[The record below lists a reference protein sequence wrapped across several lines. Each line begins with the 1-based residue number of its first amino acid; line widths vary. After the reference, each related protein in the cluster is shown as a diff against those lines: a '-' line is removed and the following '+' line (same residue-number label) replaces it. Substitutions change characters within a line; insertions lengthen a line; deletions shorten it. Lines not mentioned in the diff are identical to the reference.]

1 MDKNFISYLES
12 KNLAK
17 STQTAYCRN
26 INLFLKWYKNDS
38 IQVAKKDILK
48 YLEYL
53 KVKKNQ
59 SNISRRNS
67 LIAIN
72 HYYTYLLQNALI
84 TSNPTALI
92 KIRGTHKK
100 TLYNIYSVEELDNLY
115 DRFYYSFIKD
125 FSDNHIPKNQ
135 RQQSFLSRN
144 RNFIMYG
151 LLIYQG
157 ITTNEFNNIELTDLD
172 TIKATIKIKGG
183 IKSNPRT
190 LNLKASQVGAIMY
203 YLENIR
209 PQFYIYNQNDSGKLF
224 LNLPECSS
232 RKTTN
237 NNLKEITKGLTR
249 QARELDKNFLNF
261 KQIRASVITYWLKT
275 EGLRKTQYLARHR
288 YISTTERY
296 QPNNLDGL
304 IENIAKYHPY
314 L

>member
-1 MDKNFISYLES
+1 MTKEFIAYLEF
-12 KNLAK
+12 KNLSK
-17 STQTAYCRN
+17 TTQKAYCRN
-26 INLFLKWYKNDS
+26 INLFLKWYKIEPINCT
-38 IQVAKKDILK
+38 KKDILK

-53 KVKKNQ
+53 KAKKNQ

-72 HYYTYLLQNALI
+72 HYYTFLLKNEEI
-84 TSNPTALI
+84 VSNPTALL

-100 TLYNIYSVEELDNLY
+100 TLYNIYSSEELDNLY
-115 DRFYYSFIKD
+115 DRFYYNFIKD

-157 ITTNEFNNIELTDLD
+157 ITTNEFNHIELTDLD

-190 LNLKASQVGAIMY
+190 LNLKASQVGAILN

-209 PQFYIYNQNDSGKLF
+209 PQFFTYGEDTGKLF
-224 LNLPECSS
+224 LALPECSK
-232 RKTTN
+232 RKTEN
-237 NNLKEITKGLTR
+237 PNLKEITKGLTK
-249 QARELDKNFLNF
+249 QARTLDKNFINF

-275 EGLRKTQYLARHR
+275 EGLRKTQYLAGHR

>member
-1 MDKNFISYLES
+1 MNEFRKYLES
-12 KNLAK
+12 KNLSK
-17 STQTAYCRN
+17 TTQSAYLRN
-26 INLFLKWYKNDS
+26 VNLFIKWYSNDNLN
-38 IQVAKKDILK
+38 ATKKDILK

-53 KVKKNQ
+53 KAKKNQ

-72 HYYTYLLQNALI
+72 HYYTYLLQNEAI

-92 KIRGTHKK
+92 KIRGTHKR
-100 TLYNIYSVEELDNLY
+100 TLYNIYTYEELENLC
-115 DRFYYSFIKD
+115 DRFYYSFVKD
-125 FSDNHIPKNQ
+125 FNDNHIPKNQ

-144 RNFIMYG
+144 RNYIMYS

-157 ITTNEFNNIELTDLD
+157 ITTNEFNNIHLDDLD

-190 LNLKASQVGAIMY
+190 LPLKASQVGAILN

-209 PQFYIYNQNDSGKLF
+209 PQFFTYGEDTGKLF
-224 LNLPECSS
+224 LALPECSK
-232 RKTTN
+232 RKTEN
-237 NNLKEITKGLTR
+237 PNLKEITKGLTK
-249 QARELDKNFLNF
+249 QARTLDKNFLNF

-275 EGLRKTQYLARHR
+275 EGLRKTQYLAGHR

>member
-1 MDKNFISYLES
+1 MKEFINYLES
-12 KNLAK
+12 KNLSK
-17 STQTAYCRN
+17 TTQSAYLRN
-26 INLFLKWYKNDS
+26 VNLFIKWYCNDS
-38 IQVAKKDILK
+38 FNATKKDILK

-53 KVKKNQ
+53 KAKKNQ

-72 HYYTYLLQNALI
+72 HYYTFLLKNEEI
-84 TSNPTALI
+84 VSNPTALI

-100 TLYNIYSVEELDNLY
+100 TLYNIYSAEELDGLY

-125 FSDNHIPKNQ
+125 FNDNHIPKNQ

-151 LLIYQG
+151 LLVYQG
-157 ITTNEFNNIELTDLD
+157 ITTNEFNNIELIDLD

-190 LNLKASQVGAIMY
+190 LNLKASQIGAIIN

-209 PQFYIYNQNDSGKLF
+209 PQFFSYGEETGKLF
-224 LNLPECSS
+224 LSLPECCR
-232 RKTTN
+232 RKTSN
-237 NNLKEITKGLTR
+237 DNLKEITKGLTR
-249 QARELDKNFLNF
+249 QARALDKGFLNF

-275 EGLRKTQYLARHR
+275 VGLRKTQYLAGHR

-314 L
+314 N

>member
-1 MDKNFISYLES
+1 MNKEFFAYLEF
-12 KNLAK
+12 KNLSK
-17 STQTAYCRN
+17 STQKAYCRN
-26 INLFLKWYKNDS
+26 INLFLQWYKLDCIN
-38 IQVAKKDILK
+38 VAKKDILK

-53 KVKKNQ
+53 KAKKNQ

-67 LIAIN
+67 IIAIN

-100 TLYNIYSVEELDNLY
+100 TLYNIYSSGELDNLY
-115 DRFYYSFIKD
+115 DNFYQIYIRNYC
-125 FSDNHIPKNQ
+125 DNHIPKNQ
-135 RQQSFLSRN
+135 RQHSFLSRN
-144 RNFIMYG
+144 RNIVLLG
-151 LLIYQG
+151 LLLYQG
-157 ITTNEFNNIELTDLD
+157 ITTNEFNLIDLEDLD
-172 TIKATIKIKGG
+172 IIKATIKIKGG

-190 LNLKASQVGAIMY
+190 IPLKASQLGTIIY

-209 PQFYIYNQNDSGKLF
+209 PKFLELNNYDTGKLI
-224 LNLPECSS
+224 LTLPESNGKKS
-232 RKTTN
+232 INT
-237 NNLKEITKGLTR
+237 NLKEIAKALSKQTKT
-249 QARELDKNFLNF
+249 LDKNFLNF

-275 EGLRKTQYLARHR
+275 EGLRKTQYLAGHR